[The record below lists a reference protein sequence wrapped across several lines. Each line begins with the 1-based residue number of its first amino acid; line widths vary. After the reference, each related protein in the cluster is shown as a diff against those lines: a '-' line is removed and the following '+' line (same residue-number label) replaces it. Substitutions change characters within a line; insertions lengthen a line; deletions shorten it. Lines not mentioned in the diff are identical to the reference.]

1 MSQDCLQSTS
11 TSSPDLTSS
20 GRNRSKSAMASL
32 LKFPLLATA
41 VFVVAASGSAL
52 EGPDADFAIPREL
65 DQLLIPVSTLVGI
78 PPSEDQLPSGV
89 ALSPSGISKRSPRRF
104 RTSSSTDEYHVCTPS
119 RHEVIRLLLALHEA
133 RQGRN
138 MDRIIQLCNRHSN
151 AAGIDTNIRFLG

>member
-1 MSQDCLQSTS
+1 
-11 TSSPDLTSS
+11 
-20 GRNRSKSAMASL
+20 MASL
-32 LKFPLLATA
+32 LKFPLLVIA
-41 VFVVAASGSAL
+41 VFFLAAYGSAL
-52 EGPDADFAIPREL
+52 DGPDADFDIPREL

-89 ALSPSGISKRSPRRF
+89 TLSPSGFSKRSPRRF
-104 RTSSSTDEYHVCTPS
+104 RTSSSADEYHVCTPS